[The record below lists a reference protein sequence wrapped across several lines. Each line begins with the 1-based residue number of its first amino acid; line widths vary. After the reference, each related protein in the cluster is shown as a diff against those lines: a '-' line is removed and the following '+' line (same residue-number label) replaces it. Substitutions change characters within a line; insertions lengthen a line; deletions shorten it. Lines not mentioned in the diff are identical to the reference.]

1 MTEIGKSGRPLSAP
15 VQKFFSIFLNS
26 GDEKNGRRSILILRS
41 KKWECRTEIPSGTT
55 FYRVFCIFAEKKIAK
70 ISNSHGNGKG
80 GSRTKID
87 FYVFLT

>member
-26 GDEKNGRRSILILRS
+26 GDEKNGRRSILCSGPKNGNAGRGFRPEQLFTVCSAYLQRKKLR
-41 KKWECRTEIPSGTT
+41 
-55 FYRVFCIFAEKKIAK
+55 K

-87 FYVFLT
+87 FTVF